1 MLSFFAIAY
10 LMNRKQQNIAEA
22 VFSKP
27 TKANIE
33 FADLEKL
40 TIGLGGELVE
50 GSGSRV
56 KFTLNG
62 AVFFA
67 HRPHPQK
74 EAKKYQIDDFR
85 EFLELAGIKNE

>member
-1 MLSFFAIAY
+1 
-10 LMNRKQQNIAEA
+10 MNRKQQNIVKA

-33 FADLEKL
+33 FTDLEKL
-40 TIGLGGELVE
+40 TIALGGEIIE

-56 KFTLNG
+56 KFILNG
-62 AVFFA
+62 AEFFA

-74 EAKKYQIDDFR
+74 EAKKYQLDDFR
-85 EFLELAGIKNE
+85 EFLKLAGIKNE